1 MGTYEFNIYPQK
13 AGSPYFVLLNMVKKD
28 LSAIEGHVAM
38 QQLSQWM
45 KNKHDKKN
53 HMSSC

>member
-1 MGTYEFNIYPQK
+1 MESMFIPKRREAHT
-13 AGSPYFVLLNMVKKD
+13 FVLLNMVKKD